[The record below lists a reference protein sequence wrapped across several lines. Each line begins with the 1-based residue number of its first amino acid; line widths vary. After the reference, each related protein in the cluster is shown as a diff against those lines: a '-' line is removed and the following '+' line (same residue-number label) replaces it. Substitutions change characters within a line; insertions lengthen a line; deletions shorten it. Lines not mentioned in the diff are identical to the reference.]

1 MKKLFILFV
10 FSFFSAKSQSL
21 DVQFDQIRDNTAKL
35 RVFFSAMPKGGDLH
49 HHYDGSIYT
58 ETFVDYAVNND
69 FWLNINTLVIQKE
82 LSINSQK
89 DKNWKKFSDLTK
101 KNEFGVYK
109 QKLLE
114 KWSSKDFHPSNGPS
128 DDHFFSTFDG
138 FSPAKN
144 PNLASGLLE
153 LKNRAVKESVSYIE
167 TMFLLFFKGRNE
179 NEIDSFNKSLKVV
192 QTNQNEQD
200 LEKIL
205 DEMYVYFLKNGAES
219 QAKKYNDDL
228 AKIHNSNKIDDEN
241 FTLRYQNAILRLK
254 QPAQVFGDLVICY
267 LSAKESPLINGIN
280 IVGQED
286 REVSM
291 QDYWLHMQMYKY
303 LNKKFPNTKNA
314 LHAGELTLGLV
325 KPEELSWHIN
335 EAISV
340 AKAKRIGHGIDMPFE
355 KNAFSL
361 LKKMKD
367 EQIAVEI
374 NLASN
379 EFILNVKN
387 DEHPIS
393 LYHQHGVP
401 IVISTDDAGVLRT
414 NLTEQYV
421 LLAKRYPEFSYSEIK
436 QLVFNSIR
444 FSFIEEETL
453 KTSILRKLESDFV
466 EFEKVVF
473 EK

>member
-1 MKKLFILFV
+1 VKKIFVLFV

-21 DVQFDQIRDNTAKL
+21 DSQFDKIRNHTAQL
-35 RVFFSAMPKGGDLH
+35 RAFFSAMPKGGDLH

-58 ETFVDYAVNND
+58 ETFIEYAVKND
-69 FWLNINTLVIQKE
+69 FWLNINTLIVQKE
-82 LSINSQK
+82 RSIDLQK
-89 DKNWKKFSDLTK
+89 DKNWRKISDLIQ
-101 KNEFGVYK
+101 KNHFEFYK

-114 KWSSKDFHPSNGPS
+114 KWSSKDFHPSKGPS

-138 FSPAKN
+138 FMPAKD
-144 PNLASGLLE
+144 PNLATGLLE
-153 LKNRAVKESVSYIE
+153 LKERAIKENVSYIE
-167 TMFLLFFKGRNE
+167 TMFLLFFKGGAAQKMQA
-179 NEIDSFNKSLKVV
+179 FNQSLKNAQQKKDE
-192 QTNQNEQD
+192 QT
-200 LEKIL
+200 LKTIL
-205 DEMYVYFLKNGAES
+205 DEMYAYFNANGAQK
-219 QAKKYNDDL
+219 QAQKYNEDL
-228 AKIHNSNKIDDEN
+228 QRIHTTNAIDNSA

-254 QPAQVFGDLVICY
+254 QPAEVFGDLVVCY
-267 LSAKESPLINGIN
+267 LSDQSSPLVNGVN

-303 LNKKFPNTKNA
+303 LNEKYPNTKNA

-325 KPEELSWHIN
+325 KPEELTWHIN

-340 AKAKRIGHGIDMPFE
+340 ANAKRIGHGIDLPFE
-355 KNAFSL
+355 KDAFSL
-361 LKKMKD
+361 LKKMRE

-374 NLASN
+374 NLTSN

-393 LYHQHGVP
+393 LYHQHRVP

-444 FSFIEEETL
+444 FSFIEEESM
-453 KTSILRKLESDFV
+453 KTSILKKLENDFL
-466 EFEKVVF
+466 EFEKMVF

>member
-1 MKKLFILFV
+1 MKKLIILFI
-10 FSFFSAKSQSL
+10 FSYFSAKSQSF
-21 DVQFDQIRDNTAKL
+21 DVQFDKIRNNTAQL
-35 RVFFSAMPKGGDLH
+35 RAFFSAMPKGGDLH

-58 ETFVDYAVNND
+58 ETFIDYAVKND
-69 FWLNINTLVIQKE
+69 FWLNTNTLDIQKE
-82 LSINSQK
+82 FSGNAQK
-89 DKNWKKFSDLTK
+89 VKSWRKISDLIK

-109 QKLLE
+109 QMLLE
-114 KWSSKDFHPSNGPS
+114 KWSSKDFHPSKGPS
-128 DDHFFSTFDG
+128 DDHFFSTFDD
-138 FSPAKN
+138 FSPAKDRE
-144 PNLASGLLE
+144 LSSGLLE
-153 LKNRAVKESVSYIE
+153 LKNRAVKENVSYIE
-167 TMFLLFFKGRNE
+167 TMFLLFFKGKN
-179 NEIDSFNKSLKVV
+179 NYEINIFNKPLKAA

-200 LEKIL
+200 LEKTL
-205 DEMYVYFLKNGAES
+205 DEMYGYFIKNGAEN
-219 QAKKYNDDL
+219 QAKLYNTVL
-228 AKIHNSNKIDDEN
+228 EKRHFSNKIDDPN

-254 QPAQVFGDLVICY
+254 QPAEVFGDLVVCY
-267 LSAKESPLINGIN
+267 LSANGSTLINGVN

-286 REVSM
+286 RDVAM

-325 KPEELSWHIN
+325 KPEELYWHIN

-340 AKAKRIGHGIDMPFE
+340 AKAKRIGHGIDLPFE
-355 KNAFSL
+355 KNAFLL
-361 LKKMKD
+361 LKKMKE

-374 NLASN
+374 NLTSN

-421 LLAKRYPEFSYSEIK
+421 LLSKRYPEFSYLEIK
-436 QLVFNSIR
+436 QLIFNSIR

-453 KTSILRKLESDFV
+453 KTAILKKLEYDFV
-466 EFEKVVF
+466 EFEMVVF
-473 EK
+473 KK